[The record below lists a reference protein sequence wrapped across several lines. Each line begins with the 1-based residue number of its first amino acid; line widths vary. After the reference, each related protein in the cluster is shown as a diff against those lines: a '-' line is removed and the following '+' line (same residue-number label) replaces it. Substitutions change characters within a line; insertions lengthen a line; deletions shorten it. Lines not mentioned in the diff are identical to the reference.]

1 MFTRLLPSAALC
13 LALAG
18 MPALAEETP
27 ASPPAQS
34 DAGGQS
40 GSSGQTGQSGKV
52 TIELNKL
59 EPVDQACRIYLL
71 LRNDT
76 DVDFTA
82 LQLELVSF
90 GADGIINQRVA
101 VDLAPLQPKKTLVKL
116 FDVQNTNCD
125 SVTRL
130 LLNDTLRCEGGRD
143 GAAPAEIKDCLPLLE
158 PSSKGKVEFWK

>member
-13 LALAG
+13 LALAVT
-18 MPALAEETP
+18 PALAEETP
-27 ASPPAQS
+27 TAPPAQS
-34 DAGGQS
+34 GAG
-40 GSSGQTGQSGKV
+40 GKV

-90 GADGIINQRVA
+90 GADGVINQRVA

-116 FDVQNTNCD
+116 FDVQSTACD

-130 LLNDTLRCEGGRD
+130 LLNDTLRCEGSQG
-143 GAAPAEIKDCLPLLE
+143 GAAPAEIKECLAFLA

>member
-1 MFTRLLPSAALC
+1 MLKKTLLHATLASAL
-13 LALAG
+13 LAA
-18 MPALAEETP
+18 PALAQEAAP
-27 ASPPAQS
+27 S
-34 DAGGQS
+34 DAAKPAADQ
-40 GSSGQTGQSGKV
+40 QAGKV
-52 TIELNKL
+52 GIELNKL

-76 DVDFTA
+76 DVNFTA

-90 GADGIINQRVA
+90 APDGVINQRVA

-125 SVTRL
+125 SVSRL
-130 LLNDTLRCEGGRD
+130 LLNDALRCESDKG
-143 GAAPAEIKDCLPLLE
+143 EVKDCLALMA